1 MSKPHADSAAQR
13 WARLRFVI
21 VGPLLAAL
29 GRCGQLHDALGA
41 LAAKSWSHPISG
53 VPTRFAIST
62 VERWYYQAKN
72 ERHDPLQALQKR
84 PRKDAGTQQLTQALR
99 QAVLAQHRQHPSW
112 SFQLH
117 HDNLCALAAQDPTLA
132 PVPSYTTV
140 RRFMQAQGLFKGRPR
155 PRHATPGQQ
164 RAAERLEQREVRS
177 FEATQ
182 VNALWHL
189 DFHLGSR
196 RIVGA
201 DGQWYPAHLLGIL
214 DDRSR
219 LCAHLQWYL
228 DETAQSLIHGLGQA
242 LQKRQMPRALMSDN
256 GAAMLAEETVRGLE
270 TLGIVHET
278 TLPYSPY
285 QNGKQEV
292 FWAQV
297 EGRLMAMLEGVDEL
311 NLELLN
317 RATQAWVELEYNKK
331 IHQALATTPLKR
343 YLEGPDIG
351 RPSPDNPTLRN
362 AFRTQQWR
370 SQRRSDGTVSIEG
383 RRFEIPAHYRTQ
395 RRVLVR
401 YARFDLAH
409 VHLVHS
415 DSGHNLAPLYP
426 LDKQRNADR
435 RRRTLTPRE
444 APVQPQLP
452 DADIAPLL
460 KSLMRQYAATGL
472 PPAYLAAPRRD
483 DLTQSATPDQP
494 HPQEHRS

>member
-1 MSKPHADSAAQR
+1 MSKPNSDSAAQR

-21 VGPLLAAL
+21 VGPLLAAPPE
-29 GRCGQLHDALGA
+29 RGQLHDAFSA

-53 VPTRFAIST
+53 APTRFALST

-99 QAVLAQHRQHPSW
+99 QAVLAQHRHHPSW

-117 HDNLCALAAQDPTLA
+117 HDNLCALATQDPTLA

-155 PRHATPGQQ
+155 PRHPTPGQQ

-177 FEATQ
+177 FEASQ

-242 LQKRQMPRALMSDN
+242 LQKRQTPRALSD
-256 GAAMLAEETVRGLE
+256 
-270 TLGIVHET
+270 VHGYP
-278 TLPYSPY
+278 LP
-285 QNGKQEV
+285 
-292 FWAQV
+292 
-297 EGRLMAMLEGVDEL
+297 GRALYL
-311 NLELLN
+311 NL
-317 RATQAWVELEYNKK
+317 
-331 IHQALATTPLKR
+331 
-343 YLEGPDIG
+343 
-351 RPSPDNPTLRN
+351 
-362 AFRTQQWR
+362 QW
-370 SQRRSDGTVSIEG
+370 S
-383 RRFEIPAHYRTQ
+383 H
-395 RRVLVR
+395 
-401 YARFDLAH
+401 
-409 VHLVHS
+409 
-415 DSGHNLAPLYP
+415 
-426 LDKQRNADR
+426 
-435 RRRTLTPRE
+435 
-444 APVQPQLP
+444 
-452 DADIAPLL
+452 
-460 KSLMRQYAATGL
+460 
-472 PPAYLAAPRRD
+472 
-483 DLTQSATPDQP
+483 
-494 HPQEHRS
+494 